1 MCIPLGMTI
10 YVLYDKRQN
19 EFDKEI
25 DEYE

>member
-1 MCIPLGMTI
+1 MCIPLGMAI

-25 DEYE
+25 DE

>member
-1 MCIPLGMTI
+1 MCIPLGMAI